1 MDTARIQHL
10 IEDGLAG
17 LRLAEPAGLP
27 AALSAYIALLEKW
40 NQAYNLT
47 AVRVP
52 EEMVPRHILDSLVLL
67 PFLAAERVLDV
78 GTGAGLPGLVL
89 AMASPDQEFVLL
101 DASGKKTRFVEIAA
115 ERLGLKNVKVVKSR
129 VEDHEDPEG
138 FGVVVSRAFASVSD
152 FISAAGRQLRPG
164 GRMLVMKGSFP
175 EDELLALPP
184 GWRLQAVHRLKV
196 PGLRAERH
204 LLEFCR
210 AEDAR

>member
-1 MDTARIQHL
+1 VDTSRIQHL
-10 IEDGLAG
+10 IEDGLAAM
-17 LRLAEPAGLP
+17 RLAEPAGL
-27 AALSAYIALLEKW
+27 AVALSAYIALLEKW

-52 EEMVPRHILDSLVLL
+52 EEMVPRHIMDSLVLL
-67 PFLAAERVLDV
+67 PFLAAGRVLDV

-89 AMASPDQEFVLL
+89 ALARPGQDFVLL
-101 DASGKKTRFVEIAA
+101 DASGKKTRFVEHAA
-115 ERLGLKNVKVVKSR
+115 ERLGLKNVTVVKSR
-129 VEDHEDPEG
+129 VEEHDDPEG
-138 FGVVVSRAFASVSD
+138 FAMVVTRAFASIAD
-152 FISAAGRQLRPG
+152 IIRAAGRQLRPG
-164 GRMLVMKGSFP
+164 GVMLVMKGSFP

-210 AEDAR
+210 EEDAK

>member
-152 FISAAGRQLRPG
+152 FIRAAGRQLRPG

>member
-17 LRLAEPAGLP
+17 LRLAQPAGLP
-27 AALSAYIALLEKW
+27 AVLCAYIGLLEKW

-115 ERLGLKNVKVVKSR
+115 ERLGLKNVRVVKSR
-129 VEDHEDPEG
+129 VEDHHDPEG

-152 FISAAGRQLRPG
+152 FIRAAGRQLRPG

-210 AEDAR
+210 AEDPR